1 MHRDTGH
8 HHRLAC
14 ALAALGQRDAQQS
27 CSSFGIFKKELVEVA
42 HPIEEEG
49 IGHRGLD
56 AQELLHHRRVAAEVC
71 HVVR

>member
-1 MHRDTGH
+1 MHWNTGH
-8 HHRLAC
+8 HHRLAR
-14 ALAALGQRDAQQS
+14 ALAALGQGDAQQT
-27 CSSFGIFKKELVEVA
+27 CGLFCILKKEFVEVA
-42 HPIEEEG
+42 HPIKEQG